1 MASVLKVD
9 KLDPQSGTAL
19 ELGTS
24 GDTVSLPS
32 GATLDI
38 SASTLTPP
46 ATMPASS
53 GVNLTSLTSGNL
65 TGALPAISGASLTG
79 IDIGNYSFHAMAEY
93 DETTY
98 YDLTAST
105 NGGAITDES
114 CSLTPTATTDIFICT
129 CSLSAWTDTSGNGFG
144 ISLRYATVADF
155 SSNTDI
161 YNAGRY
167 SEMAESTNFYA
178 QQSCTATVTGLAA
191 DTLHYFRM
199 YGMCQRP
206 ASGTVRYNNDSYA
219 SMGNAKHGVTIT
231 QLRYN
236 G

>member
-19 ELGTS
+19 EIGTS
-24 GDTVSLPS
+24 GDTISVPS

-53 GVNLTSLTSGNL
+53 GANLTSLTSGNL

-114 CSLTPTATTDIFICT
+114 CSLTPTSTSDIFICT
-129 CSLSAWTDTSGNGFG
+129 CSLTVYTDTASNGFG

-161 YNAGRY
+161 YNVGRY
-167 SEMAESTNFYA
+167 SEMSPWTSFYG
-178 QQSCTATVTGLAA
+178 QQSCTAKVTGLAA

-199 YGMCQRP
+199 YGMCHRP
-206 ASGTVRYNNDSYA
+206 SSGTVRYNNDAYA
-219 SMGNAKHGVTIT
+219 TMGNARHGVQVI
-231 QLRYN
+231 QYRYN